1 MKIEK
6 REKEYWEEGKA
17 NIKEN
22 YKKRKENRNSYS
34 KYSTRSKK
42 T

>member
-6 REKEYWEEGKA
+6 REKEYWEEWKM

-22 YKKRKENRNSYS
+22 YKKRKENRNSYT
-34 KYSTRSKK
+34 KYSTRLRRI
-42 T
+42 